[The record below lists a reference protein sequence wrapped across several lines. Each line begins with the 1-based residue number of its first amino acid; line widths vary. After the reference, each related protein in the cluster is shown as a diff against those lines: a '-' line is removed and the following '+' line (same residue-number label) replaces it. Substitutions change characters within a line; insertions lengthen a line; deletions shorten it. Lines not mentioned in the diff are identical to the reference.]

1 MGTGFGTGE
10 GAAGAVATLGAGVVG
25 DAGGGGAT
33 AGEAVAAGA
42 LICAELGALADAGAG
57 ADAAGAT
64 GLTGG
69 AADALEGDTAAAGGE
84 VGIVGAGLVM
94 RPGGGCGAGV
104 AGDAVDA
111 LAGVP
116 DGATLGFCPPVGALW
131 GGCDVTCWLG
141 EGVCDAD
148 GSGSFAY
155 FASEACAALISLPP
169 SIFRSL
175 SSFRQISS
183 TGSTALRQRA
193 TASGNSVTIRSLRS
207 TAMLTIAVA

>member
-1 MGTGFGTGE
+1 
-10 GAAGAVATLGAGVVG
+10 
-25 DAGGGGAT
+25 
-33 AGEAVAAGA
+33 
-42 LICAELGALADAGAG
+42 AELGAVADAGAG

-64 GLTGG
+64 GLAGG
-69 AADALEGDTAAAGGE
+69 AADALEGDGAAAGGE

-94 RPGGGCGAGV
+94 RPDGGCGAGV
-104 AGDAVDA
+104 AGDAADA

-141 EGVCDAD
+141 GGGCDAD
-148 GSGSFAY
+148 SSGSFAY
-155 FASEACAALISLPP
+155 FARRGCGGLMSCPP
-169 SIFRSL
+169 LLFRPL

-183 TGSTALRQRA
+183 PGSTALRQRA
-193 TASGNSVTIRSLRS
+193 PASGNSVTIRSPRS